1 MKRLVALL
9 MVLVLTLPLC
19 MSVSLADEL
28 DDLSDDD
35 IAALIYLAMLDEALS
50 EADSN
55 SGNNNNSS
63 RSKSKSPYV
72 PASTAP
78 VTAVSPYYANVKTNG
93 GVLNVRN
100 KANKGATIL
109 LKLSNGSQL
118 MVKGYTGSWLQVEV
132 NGVTG
137 FVPSRYVTGAVQTAP
152 NAASVAQA
160 QLPQTQN
167 GGYYAIV
174 NPTNN
179 FVNMRATP
187 STDSQVINV
196 YYYGYRLKV
205 IAQMGEWSQVLDEA
219 TGRTGYMASR
229 FLMVDN
235 TFDPTNNG

>member
-152 NAASVAQA
+152 NAVSYAQA

>member
-1 MKRLVALL
+1 
-9 MVLVLTLPLC
+9 
-19 MSVSLADEL
+19 
-28 DDLSDDD
+28 
-35 IAALIYLAMLDEALS
+35 
-50 EADSN
+50 
-55 SGNNNNSS
+55 
-63 RSKSKSPYV
+63 
-72 PASTAP
+72 
-78 VTAVSPYYANVKTNG
+78 
-93 GVLNVRN
+93 
-100 KANKGATIL
+100 
-109 LKLSNGSQL
+109 

-152 NAASVAQA
+152 NAASYAQA

-179 FVNMRATP
+179 FVNLRATP

>member
-1 MKRLVALL
+1 M
-9 MVLVLTLPLC
+9 
-19 MSVSLADEL
+19 
-28 DDLSDDD
+28 
-35 IAALIYLAMLDEALS
+35 
-50 EADSN
+50 
-55 SGNNNNSS
+55 
-63 RSKSKSPYV
+63 
-72 PASTAP
+72 
-78 VTAVSPYYANVKTNG
+78 TAVSPYYANVKTNG

-205 IAQMGEWSQVLDEA
+205 ISQMGEWSQVIDEA

>member
-28 DDLSDDD
+28 DDLSDED
-35 IAALIYLAMLDEALS
+35 IAALLYLAILDEAMS

-109 LKLSNGSQL
+109 LKLNNGSQL

-205 IAQMGEWSQVLDEA
+205 IAQLGEWSQVLDEA

>member
-35 IAALIYLAMLDEALS
+35 IAGLIYLAMLDEAMS

-93 GVLNVRN
+93 GALNVRN

-109 LKLSNGSQL
+109 LKLNNGSQL

-152 NAASVAQA
+152 NAASYAQA

-179 FVNMRATP
+179 FVNLRATP